1 MFVRTTHGRSARQ
14 IPLTATIATHD
25 LKGNSGGAQEKPS
38 LSMRNGRSGIR
49 APDGVMG
56 SWPLMSTNADRL
68 RAKSLNPLRAL
79 LPFLRPYRGMMV
91 AALGALLVASVSM
104 LALPVALRQLIDHG
118 LAAKDASTINQ
129 YFIGFLAAAVI
140 FGVFAA
146 LRFYLVTW
154 LGERVVAD
162 LRSAVYRRVVRMD
175 PLFYETTRV
184 GEVLSRLTTDTT
196 LVQAI
201 SGVNLSIIL
210 RSSLSLI
217 GGLAM
222 LGLTSAKLMGIMMV
236 LIPVVVAPLIVIGRR
251 VRGLSRASQDRIADT
266 SGLAGETLNAIQTV
280 QAFTLEDLQSER
292 YRKAVEDSFVTAVR
306 RTRLRAALTAVGITL
321 VFAGITFVLWLALR
335 QVLAGT
341 MTGGQLLQFLLYT
354 GFVGSSAAAL
364 TEMWGEMQ
372 RAAGAM
378 ERLSELLQARPT
390 IGAPAHPV
398 DLPARVAG
406 NIRFDNVTFHY
417 PSRPDSAA
425 LANFSLDVTPG
436 ETIAFVG
443 PSGGGTSTTFQ
454 LLQRF
459 YDRDSGRVLID
470 NRRLADLRPEDIRA
484 QIGLVPQ
491 ETVLFGANARENIRY
506 GRATATDAEIEAA
519 AVAAAADEF
528 LRKLPQGYDTFLG
541 ERGTR
546 LSGGQRQR
554 IALARAILKDPP
566 ILLLDEATSSLD
578 AESERLVQEA
588 LEKLMRGR
596 TTIII
601 AHRLATV
608 LKAHRI
614 VVMDHGHKI
623 AVGTHAELLLQI
635 PLYARLASLQ
645 FAQIGSD
652 LIGSDAAD
660 VVAS

>member
-1 MFVRTTHGRSARQ
+1 MGPMSAN
-14 IPLTATIATHD
+14 T
-25 LKGNSGGAQEKPS
+25 
-38 LSMRNGRSGIR
+38 
-49 APDGVMG
+49 
-56 SWPLMSTNADRL
+56 DRP

-91 AALGALLVASVSM
+91 AALGALLMATVAM
-104 LALPVALRQLIDHG
+104 LALPVALRQLIDHVV
-118 LAAKDASTINQ
+118 AAKDASTLDR
-129 YFIGFLAAAVI
+129 YLIGFLGASLML
-140 FGVFAA
+140 GVFGA

-175 PLFYETTRV
+175 PLFFETTRV

-217 GGLAM
+217 GGLVM
-222 LGLTSAKLMGIMMV
+222 LGLTNAKLMGIMLV
-236 LIPVVVAPLIVIGRR
+236 LIPVVVGPLIAIGRR

-292 YRKAVEDSFVTAVR
+292 YRMAVEDSFVTAVR
-306 RTRLRAALTAVGITL
+306 RTRVRAMLTAVGITL

-341 MTGGQLLQFLLYT
+341 MTGGQLIQFLLYT

-364 TEMWGEMQ
+364 TEMWAEVQ
-372 RAAGAM
+372 RTAGAM
-378 ERLSELLQARPT
+378 ERLSELLEARPT
-390 IGAPAHPV
+390 ICAPLHPV
-398 DLPARVAG
+398 DLPLRVTG
-406 NIRFDNVTFHY
+406 VIRFDNVTFHY

-425 LANFSLDVTPG
+425 LANFSLDVAPG

-443 PSGGGTSTTFQ
+443 PSGAGKSTTFQ
-454 LLQRF
+454 LLLRF
-459 YDRDSGRVLID
+459 YDPDSGRVLID
-470 NRRLADLRPEDIRA
+470 DRRLADLRPEDVRA

-491 ETVLFGANARENIRY
+491 DTVLFGASARENIRY
-506 GRATATDAEIEAA
+506 GKPGATDAEIEAA

-588 LEKLMRGR
+588 LEKLMQGR

-608 LKAHRI
+608 LKANRI

-623 AVGTHAELLLQI
+623 AVGTHAELLVQS

-645 FAQIGSD
+645 FAMSGSE
-652 LIGSDAAD
+652 LGGSEAADAA
-660 VVAS
+660 AS